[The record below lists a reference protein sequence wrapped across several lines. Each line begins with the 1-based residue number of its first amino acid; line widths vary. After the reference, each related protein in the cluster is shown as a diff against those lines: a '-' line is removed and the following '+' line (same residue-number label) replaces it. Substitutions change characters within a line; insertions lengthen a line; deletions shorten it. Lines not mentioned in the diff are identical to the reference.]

1 MLHCSNCILSINW
14 CLVLVYVTDKNFT
27 VLILQAFFKRVIAQI
42 LCFKNIYDRSIF
54 KYICVYMQT
63 PTQGLTSTRE
73 QKAATFHLKS
83 EVISQLQK

>member
-1 MLHCSNCILSINW
+1 M
-14 CLVLVYVTDKNFT
+14 DKNFK
-27 VLILQAFFKRVIAQI
+27 VLILQAFLKKFIAHI

-54 KYICVYMQT
+54 TYACEYIQT
-63 PTQGLTSTRE
+63 PTQSLTFTGE